1 MDNNL
6 FTTFL
11 IIMVAI
17 LPPVIGLFYYLFK
30 KTVNLKIVLGSTIM
44 IVLTAV
50 LAFAVP
56 IFGLKHLFWMIPFDL
71 VVIIAV
77 FYYFNS
83 QIGLPLKELSGYLQE
98 ISKGNLK
105 TKIDE
110 KYFSHQNEIGYIANS
125 MQEMINQ
132 LSRILTEVQ
141 SVSGLMA
148 NATKEMNSM
157 SVEMSN
163 IASEQAASFEE
174 VQSVVEQIVSKTQV
188 NTENAEGSQDVVKKS
203 VREMIK
209 NNENVQETVKSLNI
223 ISEKINIIN
232 DIAFQTNILSLNAAI
247 EAARAG
253 VHGKGF
259 SVVANEV
266 GKLAEHSKN
275 SASEIEKISTE
286 TSTIAH
292 KTGEISDAM
301 VPEIEKVEELI
312 KGIVEASKDQEY
324 SSEQIKSAL
333 IELNSSVQKLA
344 AISEE
349 SSASAK
355 EVADQANSLKET
367 MTFFK

>member
-1 MDNNL
+1 MDNL

-11 IIMVAI
+11 IIMAAV
-17 LPPVIGLFYYLFK
+17 LPPVIALFYFLFR
-30 KTVNLKIVLGSTIM
+30 KTVNLKIVMGSTIM
-44 IVLTAV
+44 VTLVAV
-50 LAFAVP
+50 LAFSVP
-56 IFGLKHLFWMIPFDL
+56 IFGLKHLFWMIPFA
-71 VVIIAV
+71 VIVLISI
-77 FYYFNS
+77 FYYFNR
-83 QIGLPLKELSGYLQE
+83 QIGLPLKELSTHLQE

-110 KYFSHQNEIGYIANS
+110 KYFLHQNEIGYIAKA
-125 MQEMINQ
+125 MQEMIHQ
-132 LSRILTEVQ
+132 LSRILTEVH
-141 SVSGLMA
+141 SVSVLMA
-148 NATKEMNSM
+148 SATKEMNSM
-157 SVEMSN
+157 SLEMSN

-174 VQSVVEQIVSKTQV
+174 VQSVVEQIVSKTQT
-188 NTENAEGSQDVVKKS
+188 NTENAEGSEGVVKRS
-203 VREMIK
+203 VEEMK
-209 NNENVQETVKSLNI
+209 RNNENVQETVKSLNI
-223 ISEKINIIN
+223 ISEKINVIN

-275 SASEIEKISTE
+275 SALEIEKISTE
-286 TSTIAH
+286 TSNIAH
-292 KTGEISDAM
+292 KTSEISDAM
-301 VPEIEKVEELI
+301 VPEIETVAELI

-344 AISEE
+344 AVSEE
-349 SSASAK
+349 GSATAK
-355 EVADQANSLKET
+355 EVADHANSLKET